1 MLITIDSPV
10 ITASFDASPE
20 ATIALAC
27 IVVAY
32 LLVRLAMTWI
42 GRTQP
47 TA

>member
-1 MLITIDSPV
+1 MLVTIDCPI

-32 LLVRLAMTWI
+32 LLVRVVMACLAHD
-42 GRTQP
+42 RP